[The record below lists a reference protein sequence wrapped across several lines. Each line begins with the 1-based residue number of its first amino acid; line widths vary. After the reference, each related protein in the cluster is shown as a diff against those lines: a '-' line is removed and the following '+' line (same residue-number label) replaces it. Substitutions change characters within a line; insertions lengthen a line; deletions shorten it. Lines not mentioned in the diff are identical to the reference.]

1 MNDTPAPTAYALK
14 SVIDF
19 RFLLMCSQQHPG
31 DPTPPQHNGFRLTS
45 RRLRVPVTVQI
56 VFVLWLGLIGSSLT
70 HAASVPTIPLYA
82 DLQYTLGGVKHSDIN
97 FNPGF
102 GTLGVGAWIRPGIG
116 IEGFID
122 QGSSSSREG
131 NFDLQLEQASGVNLR
146 FQSPL
151 TGGGVFS
158 YVLLGMVSVDVIQDE
173 SDERGQRRVRQ
184 GFEGV
189 RVSLGFGIEFRRLE
203 ALSLT
208 GEYRYYAVDED
219 IQIDGISVGL
229 RWGIN

>member
-1 MNDTPAPTAYALK
+1 M
-14 SVIDF
+14 
-19 RFLLMCSQQHPG
+19 RSQHYPG
-31 DPTPPQHNGFRLTS
+31 DPTPLRRNPIRSHS
-45 RRLRVPVTVQI
+45 RRLRVTVTVQL
-56 VFVLWLGLIGSSLT
+56 VALLWLSLTGGAIT
-70 HAASVPTIPLYA
+70 HAASVPALPLYA
-82 DLQYTLGGVKHSDIN
+82 DFQYTLGGVKHSDIN

-122 QGSSSSREG
+122 QGTSSSREG

-146 FQSPL
+146 FQSP
-151 TGGGVFS
+151 TTDGGVFS

-189 RVSLGFGIEFRRLE
+189 RISVGFGIEFRRLE